1 MNMLYAE
8 AEAIL
13 SRIFD
18 ARGLTERERDLCIR
32 EILDAEWRG
41 KSSYGLE
48 LVPTLVKWFRLK
60 KHDPR
65 IVRDG
70 PVQAFIEGGDS
81 AGPVVAALAMDL
93 ALEKARAGG
102 IGVAGARNRWPWFVA
117 GHQLRRAA
125 AEGFIAMTWSAG
137 VSIVAPHGGIR
148 PVFGTNPFAIAVP
161 ATAGPIVFDT
171 AMTAGPASALR
182 DAKKAGLPLPDGVA
196 LDAQGQPTNDPDEGR
211 KGALLPFGG
220 HRGSGLAMMI
230 ELLGGAWVGAKTG
243 KNSSGPRGFV
253 IMVFDI
259 DLFGFGAGFANV
271 GEGLV
276 SEMHAAAA
284 TPGAMYIPGRG
295 TLDLDL
301 PREIPEETYRA
312 LLELLPST

>member
-1 MNMLYAE
+1 MLYAE

-13 SRIFD
+13 SRIFETH
-18 ARGLTERERDLCIR
+18 GLTESERDLCIR

-48 LVPTLVKWFRLK
+48 LVPTVVKWFRLK

-65 IVRDG
+65 VVRDG

-93 ALEKARAGG
+93 ALEKARAAG
-102 IGVAGARNRWPWFVA
+102 IGIVGARNRWPWFVA

-125 AEGFIAMTWSAG
+125 THGFIAMTWSAG

-148 PVFGTNPFAIAVP
+148 PVFGTNPFAIAAP
-161 ATAGPIVFDT
+161 ATGGPIVFDT

-182 DAKKAGLPLPDGVA
+182 DAKKAGRPLPDGVA
-196 LDAQGQPTNDPDEGR
+196 VDAQGQATNDPDEGR
-211 KGALLPFGG
+211 KGALLSFGG

-243 KNSSGPRGFV
+243 KSSSGPRGFV
-253 IMVFDI
+253 IMVFSP
-259 DLFGFGAGFANV
+259 DLFGFGAGFASAA
-271 GEGLV
+271 EGLIA
-276 SEMHAAAA
+276 EMRAAAA
-284 TPGAMYIPGRG
+284 TPGDVHIPGRG
-295 TLDLDL
+295 TVDFEL
-301 PREIPEETYRA
+301 PREIPDETYRA
-312 LLELLPST
+312 LMELLPSP